1 MKRTLL
7 GILILASVSCGDL
20 TRQGTGSSYLTIE
33 SLEASSGAAP
43 GAFAAGLSSDVV
55 TVVDGTPT
63 VFADLAR
70 VSFALLLKDTGPP
83 GSPNTPSPNNA
94 ITVDRYRVVYLRAD
108 GRNTPGV
115 DVPFPFDGAFTVTVF
130 DRATAGFTLVR
141 GQAKLEAPLAALRNN
156 FSTIS
161 TIAEVTFYGRDQT
174 GRQVS
179 VTGRLDVSFS
189 NFGDPN

>member
-7 GILILASVSCGDL
+7 GILIVASVSCGEL
-20 TRQGTGSSYLTIE
+20 TRQGTASSYLVIE
-33 SLEASSGAAP
+33 ALEASSGAAP
-43 GAFAAGLSSDVV
+43 GEFGSILSSDVV
-55 TVVDGTPT
+55 TVVNGTPT
-63 VFADLAR
+63 VFADQAR

-83 GSPNTPSPNNA
+83 GTPNTPSPNNA
-94 ITVDRYRVVYLRAD
+94 ITVDRYRVVYRRAD

-130 DRATAGFTLVR
+130 GRAEAAFTLVR
-141 GQAKLEAPLAALRNN
+141 IQAKSEAPLAALRNN
-156 FSTIS
+156 FATIS
-161 TIAEVTFYGRDQT
+161 TIAEVTFYGHDQT

-179 VTGRLDVSFS
+179 VTGRLDVNFG